1 VFWRNVS
8 TWALK
13 PAPPAWDPP
22 MRHPA
27 RRECQEEP
35 ENRLQ
40 SLSEMKGI
48 PEESNR
54 RTSGPSSGPADLL
67 DDSRLCPAR

>member
-1 VFWRNVS
+1 VQWRSVS

-35 ENRLQ
+35 ENGLQ
-40 SLSEMKGI
+40 SMSEMKGI
-48 PEESNR
+48 SQESNC
-54 RTSGPSSGPADLL
+54 RTSSGLADFV
-67 DDSRLCPAR
+67 DDSRLCPTR